1 MAGIF
6 GDILTGLAIEGPN
19 NGSPTP
25 GSTGSV
31 VPDTSAKTTANGAAS
46 SGNSGVWAQ
55 ANQYE
60 ATQLQDDADALKVL
74 NTNVGSYTSDVNA
87 AAQAADQAINIWG
100 QDAETAYQQQD
111 ASRLSFDLNQIKA
124 VIALQS
130 EYSAQSAQQMQQF
143 AQQYESLADSG
154 NDSTGSSSTQNLSGS
169 ASQGS
174 DTLLSSLTSGSGL
187 SSTLPMLLMMGI
199 MPAMMIPS
207 LVSGTAGAGARQAGT
222 AAPGSELA
230 GDTAPPG
237 ADPNPQG
244 ASATSTGDA
253 GGDNQTHPVA
263 DAHTQPVAD
272 AHTEPA
278 SSSEAVGNGA
288 PVGPN
293 TGVGLG
299 DGSTMQARNTREANG
314 VRAARNDADPAAPD
328 QQADMNLP
336 LTGTP
341 IPHPVAPQ
349 RLAARRRRSVER
361 SPDDDARSP

>member
-6 GDILTGLAIEGPN
+6 GDILTGLAVEGPN
-19 NGSPTP
+19 NGSST
-25 GSTGSV
+25 TGSAGSI
-31 VPDTSAKTTANGAAS
+31 VPDTSAQTTANGAAS

-55 ANQYE
+55 ANRYE
-60 ATQLQDDADALKVL
+60 ATQLQDDADALKFL
-74 NTNVGSYTSDVNA
+74 NTNVGSYTSEVNA
-87 AAQAADQAINIWG
+87 AAQAADQAINTWG

-130 EYSAQSAQQMQQF
+130 EYSAQSAQQMQLF

-154 NDSTGSSSTQNLSGS
+154 NESTSSSSTQNLSGS
-169 ASQGS
+169 TSQGS
-174 DTLLSSLTSGSGL
+174 DTLLGSLTSGSGL
-187 SSTLPMLLMMGI
+187 SSTLPMLLTMGI

-207 LVSGTAGAGARQAGT
+207 LISGTAGMGARQAGT
-222 AAPGSELA
+222 APPAPELA
-230 GDTAPPG
+230 GDIAPPD

-253 GGDNQTHPVA
+253 GGDSQTHPVA

-288 PVGPN
+288 PAGPN
-293 TGVGLG
+293 TDVALG
-299 DGSTMQARNTREANG
+299 GGSAIQPQNTREANG
-314 VRAARNDADPAAPD
+314 VRATRNGADPAEAD
-328 QQADMNLP
+328 QQAGASLP
-336 LTGTP
+336 LSGTP
-341 IPHPVAPQ
+341 VPHPVAPQ

-361 SPDDDARSP
+361 PSDGDARSP